1 MTGMSGDKRARPA
14 RTARQVVF
22 DAYDAVRKTGD
33 IDAFLADFA
42 DDAVLEE
49 SEAFPEAYRG
59 RHHGKPA
66 VRATITRIMNEFW
79 KDFSFIIEKTVSDDE
94 YVIVYGTFSATGPK
108 TGKKVSFPLME
119 MWRVVDEKVVWMR
132 PVYGDHAQI
141 AEAFGDAWPK

>member
-1 MTGMSGDKRARPA
+1 MSEIQQSASAR

-22 DAYDAVRKTGD
+22 DAYDGVRATGD
-33 IDAFLADFA
+33 LDVFLKDFA

-49 SEAFPEAYRG
+49 SDALPEGYRG

-66 VRATITRIMNEFW
+66 IKATITRIMNEFW

-94 YVIVYGTFSATGPK
+94 YVIVSGLFSATGPK

-119 MWRVVDEKVVWMR
+119 MWRVRDEKVVWMR

-141 AEAFGDAWPK
+141 ADALGDVWRG